1 MNDSTFFERND
12 TGILS
17 LADLFRHA
25 RLPCRTEPKRWP
37 PDHRAPGPAGPESR
51 PATAPAP
58 APSARP

>member
-1 MNDSTFFERND
+1 MNDSTCFERND

-17 LADLFRHA
+17 LADLFRHD
-25 RLPCRTEPKRWP
+25 RLPCRTEPKRWIP
-37 PDHRAPGPAGPESR
+37 ERQAPKPAGHESS